1 MVHYRSSATEARALQ
16 AELNEI
22 RADSVALV
30 QADLLNMAN
39 LPALVHDTVQRFE
52 RLDVLINN
60 ASSFFPTPVG
70 EITEATWDDL
80 MGTNLKTP
88 LFLSQAAAPHL
99 RKTEGC
105 IVNIVDIHSDR
116 PMKNYTVYSTAK
128 GGLVSLTR
136 ALARE
141 LGPEVRVNGVS
152 PGAILWPEDEGW
164 SDALARQRIVNTTL
178 LKRTGEPDDIARTV
192 RFLVDDAPYITGQ
205 IIAVDGGRSVRP
217 VKVIALLLAA
227 MGWSASAA
235 AQEQECPGVRVG
247 ETRYAEV
254 ASKLRALGP
263 RIARSLRTAKPA
275 PASASSCR
283 ARRCVRD
290 SAGPPRARS
299 TISRRAR

>member
-1 MVHYRSSATEARALQ
+1 MQNKVVLITGGAKRVGAAICRLLHAGGANLMVHYRSSAAEARALQ
-16 AELNEI
+16 AELNEA

-60 ASSFFPTPVG
+60 ASSFYPTAVG
-70 EITEATWDDL
+70 EITEAAWEDL

-116 PMKNYTVYSTAK
+116 PMKNYTVYNTAK

-192 RFLVDDAPYITGQ
+192 RFLVEDAPYITGQ
-205 IIAVDGGRSVRP
+205 VIAVDGGRSVH
-217 VKVIALLLAA
+217 L
-227 MGWSASAA
+227 
-235 AQEQECPGVRVG
+235 
-247 ETRYAEV
+247 
-254 ASKLRALGP
+254 
-263 RIARSLRTAKPA
+263 
-275 PASASSCR
+275 
-283 ARRCVRD
+283 
-290 SAGPPRARS
+290 
-299 TISRRAR
+299 